1 MTLVILMTTTC
12 SKPLSKSLSQ
22 AQLKEYTD
30 LLPEH
35 PKRNTFTLEEQKRIA
50 LLPKSFKD
58 WAVQVI
64 KYSNCVKYQIC
75 NNKNNE

>member
-1 MTLVILMTTTC
+1 MIAVILMTTTC

-58 WAVQVI
+58 WAVGVI
-64 KYSNCVKYQIC
+64 KYSNCVKYEIC
-75 NNKNNE
+75 NTKNE